1 MTGRIFRSIFFVA
14 VIALLS
20 VFFLTSKIICD
31 YSAVRYKNQIQN
43 DARYIVHALN
53 MSGQSYLHTFD
64 FDDRNRITLIDT
76 DGTVLFDSRADV
88 SGMENHT
95 HREEVEKA
103 FKDGEG
109 SSERYSTTVGERT
122 YNYAIR
128 LDNGMVIRISDT
140 TYSTITIMFGMV
152 QPLLIILIGVIII
165 SAILASKV
173 SKTIVKPLD
182 KIDFENP
189 ENSDVYEELTPMLRR
204 ISSQN
209 KQIQD
214 QMDKLKR
221 RQQEFITIT
230 ENMSEGFIIIDSKT
244 NILSYNESALDI
256 FGVVNPPE
264 KQSIFMLNRS
274 EKFRNGVIEALK
286 GRNNSHFLEIDH
298 QIYQIFINSVS
309 NFDDIY
315 KDSEEHSIGAV
326 IIILDVTDKEEQEK
340 MRREFTANVSHELK
354 TPLTSISGYAEII
367 KNGLVRQED
376 IPHFA
381 GNIYSEAQ
389 RMILLIGDI
398 MRLSQLDEN
407 SVPIMN
413 ENVDI
418 YNVSEFIL
426 TRLKSL
432 AAKNNITLELVGEH
446 LSVMGNPQ
454 ILDEMIFNIA
464 ENAVKY
470 NKPDGKVTISVLGTD
485 NGVKLSVA
493 DIGIGIPI
501 ADKDRVFERFYRVD
515 KSHSKEIGG
524 TGLGLSIVKH
534 GAKYHN
540 AAISLKST
548 PDKGTTIDIIFEK
561 NYEEK

>member
-1 MTGRIFRSIFFVA
+1 
-14 VIALLS
+14 
-20 VFFLTSKIICD
+20 
-31 YSAVRYKNQIQN
+31 
-43 DARYIVHALN
+43 
-53 MSGQSYLHTFD
+53 
-64 FDDRNRITLIDT
+64 
-76 DGTVLFDSRADV
+76 
-88 SGMENHT
+88 
-95 HREEVEKA
+95 
-103 FKDGEG
+103 
-109 SSERYSTTVGERT
+109 
-122 YNYAIR
+122 
-128 LDNGMVIRISDT
+128 
-140 TYSTITIMFGMV
+140 
-152 QPLLIILIGVIII
+152 
-165 SAILASKV
+165 
-173 SKTIVKPLD
+173 
-182 KIDFENP
+182 
-189 ENSDVYEELTPMLRR
+189 
-204 ISSQN
+204 
-209 KQIQD
+209 
-214 QMDKLKR
+214 
-221 RQQEFITIT
+221 
-230 ENMSEGFIIIDSKT
+230 
-244 NILSYNESALDI
+244 
-256 FGVVNPPE
+256 
-264 KQSIFMLNRS
+264 MLNRS

-298 QIYQIFINSVS
+298 HIYQIFINSVS

-446 LSVMGNPQ
+446 LSVIGNPQ
-454 ILDEMIFNIA
+454 ILDEIIFNIA

-470 NKPDGKVTISVLGTD
+470 NKSDGKVTISVFDT
-485 NGVKLSVA
+485 NKGVKLSVA
-493 DIGIGIPI
+493 DTGIGIPI
-501 ADKDRVFERFYRVD
+501 ADKERVFERFYRVD

-540 AAISLKST
+540 AAINLKSA
-548 PDKGTTIDIIFEK
+548 PDKGTTIDIVFEK

>member
-1 MTGRIFRSIFFVA
+1 M
-14 VIALLS
+14 
-20 VFFLTSKIICD
+20 
-31 YSAVRYKNQIQN
+31 
-43 DARYIVHALN
+43 
-53 MSGQSYLHTFD
+53 
-64 FDDRNRITLIDT
+64 
-76 DGTVLFDSRADV
+76 
-88 SGMENHT
+88 
-95 HREEVEKA
+95 
-103 FKDGEG
+103 
-109 SSERYSTTVGERT
+109 
-122 YNYAIR
+122 
-128 LDNGMVIRISDT
+128 
-140 TYSTITIMFGMV
+140 
-152 QPLLIILIGVIII
+152 
-165 SAILASKV
+165 LASKV

-230 ENMSEGFIIIDSKT
+230 ENMSEGFIIINSKT

-298 QIYQIFINSVS
+298 HIYQIFINSVS

-315 KDSEEHSIGAV
+315 KVSEEYSIGAV

-446 LSVMGNPQ
+446 LSVIGNPQ
-454 ILDEMIFNIA
+454 ILDEIIFNIA

-470 NKPDGKVTISVLGTD
+470 NKSDGKVTISVFDT
-485 NGVKLSVA
+485 NKGVKLSVA
-493 DIGIGIPI
+493 DTGIGIPI
-501 ADKDRVFERFYRVD
+501 ADKERVFERFYRVD